1 MPDNIY
7 WQQVAKDA
15 IDSQNRA
22 LNEVKQLRKQLVS
35 TTNECNKAYQQIG
48 ALKDQL
54 HNVQSGNM
62 FDISNI
68 INLVRNGECSLNIS
82 LYPLKNIEED

>member
-1 MPDNIY
+1 MQDNIN
-7 WQQVAKDA
+7 WHQVAKDA

-22 LNEVKQLRKQLVS
+22 LNESKELRKQLAS

-48 ALKDQL
+48 ALKNEL
-54 HNVQSGNM
+54 NNMKKNSM
-62 FDISNI
+62 FDFSNI

-82 LYPLKNIEED
+82 LYPLKNNAED